1 MSFFLYMYIINKNRR
16 LGEENMNK
24 ILKNKYMPYILIIL
38 LITVI
43 SAPIFTMNLDLNN
56 EAILHMSRFVAVD
69 EIIKDGIFP
78 PIINYKFMEGFGYAL
93 NLFYGPL
100 TTYIPI
106 ILLNIFKTAGMAFK
120 IFSIVTIILSAIT
133 MYKFSFSVTKRKS
146 MSLIAALIYISV
158 PYKLSNIYSRNAIGE
173 YTAFIFIPIVF
184 EGLYNL
190 INEDKKKHYLLI
202 IGIVGLVLS
211 HTITTIYTALFAVIY
226 LILNIKKLKDKKI
239 WKKAIIDIIIS
250 FLICAFYAIPLLEHN
265 LGADYALFNKDRMGT
280 GGESVYSTTL
290 GLKELFANEVGNQE
304 IRFSLG
310 IVLCF
315 LGFLTIF
322 CLKKVKKENEKI
334 YSDFLILS
342 IISLFM
348 CTKLFPWMIMP
359 SFLTV
364 IQFAWRNI
372 GFFTFFISLVCGIN
386 AVTFAESI
394 LKKSLLK
401 EIFLFGV
408 IVSIFVFAFLGV
420 LRDFRFDDISKENT
434 LDKRIR
440 NGEKVGTFQI
450 NREYLPLK
458 AIDNKEYL
466 TSRENR
472 TYILS
477 GDAKIISEKKEKL
490 TNEIII
496 NNLQEETVLE
506 LPFLYYLGYDVTATY
521 EDGKVEKL
529 DVTESNNGFISVK
542 IKNIMEVKINIKY
555 TGTLLEKASYII
567 SIIGIIVSIL

>member
-1 MSFFLYMYIINKNRR
+1 MKKFKKNRYTPYII
-16 LGEENMNK
+16 M
-24 ILKNKYMPYILIIL
+24 IL
-38 LITVI
+38 LIAII
-43 SAPIFTMNLDLNN
+43 SIPIFTMDLNLNN
-56 EAILHMSRFVAVD
+56 EAVLHMSRFVAID
-69 EIIKDGIFP
+69 EVIKDGIFP

-93 NLFYGPL
+93 NLFYGPI

-106 ILLNIFKTAGMAFK
+106 ILLNIFNTAGMAFK
-120 IFSIVTIILSAIT
+120 VFTVLTLILSAIT
-133 MYKFSFSVTKRKS
+133 MYKFMLSVTKRRLVA
-146 MSLIAALIYISV
+146 LIAALIYISV

-173 YTAFIFIPIVF
+173 YTAFIFIPVFF

-190 INEDKKKHYLLI
+190 INADKKKHYLLI

-211 HTITTIYTALFAVIY
+211 HTITTLYTAFFAIIY
-226 LILNIKKLKDKKI
+226 LILNIRKLKDAEI
-239 WKKAIIDIIIS
+239 WKKAIIDILIS

-265 LGADYALFNKDRMGT
+265 LSGDYAIFAEDKMGT
-280 GGESVYSTTL
+280 NGESVYSTTL
-290 GLKELFANEVGNQE
+290 GFKELFANEVGDQE

-310 IVLCF
+310 LVLCF
-315 LGFLTIF
+315 LAFLTIF
-322 CLKKVKKENEKI
+322 CIKKVKKENEKI

-372 GFFTFFISLVCGIN
+372 GFFTFFISLVCSMN
-386 AVTFAESI
+386 AVIFAENI
-394 LKKSLLK
+394 LKKNLLK
-401 EIFLFGV
+401 ETFLFG
-408 IVSIFVFAFLGV
+408 IIFGIFVFAFLGV
-420 LRDFRFDDISKENT
+420 LRDFRFDDVSKESV

-440 NGEKVGTFQI
+440 EGEKVGTYQI

-458 AIDNKEYL
+458 AINNKKYL
-466 TSRENR
+466 TSRENK
-472 TYILS
+472 TYVLS
-477 GDAKIISEKKEKL
+477 GNAEIISEKKEKL
-490 TNEIII
+490 TDEIII

-529 DVTESNNGFISVK
+529 DVTESDNGFISVK
-542 IKNIMEVKINIKY
+542 IKNSKQVKINVKY
-555 TGTLLEKASYII
+555 TGTILEKASYII
-567 SIIGIIVSIL
+567 SAIGIIVCISYILKEGKFYEREKRKKNI

>member
-1 MSFFLYMYIINKNRR
+1 MK
-16 LGEENMNK
+16 K
-24 ILKNKYMPYILIIL
+24 ILKNRFTPYILIIL
-38 LITVI
+38 LTAVI
-43 SAPIFTMNLDLNN
+43 SAPIFTMNLALNN

-106 ILLNIFKTAGMAFK
+106 ILLNIFNTAGMAFK
-120 IFSIVTIILSAIT
+120 IFSVLTIVLSAIT
-133 MYKFSFSVTKRKS
+133 MYKFMFSVTKRKS
-146 MSLIAALIYISV
+146 MSLIASLIYISV

-173 YTAFIFIPIVF
+173 YTAFIFIPVVF

-190 INEDKKKHYLLI
+190 INEDKKKHFLLI

-211 HTITTIYTALFAVIY
+211 HTITTIYTAFFAIIY
-226 LILNIKKLKDKKI
+226 LILNVKKLKDVEI

-265 LGADYALFNKDRMGT
+265 FGIEYALFNKDRMNT
-280 GGESVYSTTL
+280 SGEAVYSTTL
-290 GLKELFANEVGNQE
+290 GLEELFANEVGDQE

-310 IVLCF
+310 IVLCI
-315 LGFLTIF
+315 LLVLTVF
-322 CLKKVKKENEKI
+322 CVKKIRKENEKI

-359 SFLTV
+359 SFLTI

-386 AVTFAESI
+386 AVIFAESI
-394 LKKSLLK
+394 LKKDLLK
-401 EIFLFGV
+401 ETFLFGV

-420 LRDFRFDDISKENT
+420 LRDFRFDDLSKENI
-434 LDKRIR
+434 LDKIIR
-440 NGEKVGTFQI
+440 EEKEIDTYQI

-458 AIDNKEYL
+458 ALNNVEYL
-466 TSRENR
+466 VNRENR
-472 TYILS
+472 TYVLS
-477 GDAKIISEKKEKL
+477 GNAEIILEQKEKL
-490 TNEIII
+490 TDEIII
-496 NNLQEETVLE
+496 NNAKADTILE
-506 LPFLYYLGYDVTATY
+506 LPFIYYLGYDINIVYDNGDA
-521 EDGKVEKL
+521 EKL
-529 DVTESNNGFISVK
+529 DAIESDNGFISIK
-542 IKNIMEVKINIKY
+542 IKECQKATINIKY
-555 TGTLLEKASYII
+555 TGTILEKISYLI
-567 SIIGIIVSIL
+567 SIIGIIIGILYILKEGNFYGRKKAKQNIE